1 MYTCLECATKLVLE
15 KRLAE
20 GNLIF
25 FKYALSISYGAC
37 EFCLKQ
43 KETVDFH
50 HSIME
55 PINTQNDK

>member
-1 MYTCLECATKLVLE
+1 MFVCLECASKLVQE

-25 FKYALSISYGAC
+25 FKYALSISYGSC
-37 EFCLKQ
+37 EFCLEQ

-50 HSIME
+50 HSIIK
-55 PINTQNDK
+55 PIH